1 MRFIDFYEENKII
14 PVVDNDDI
22 KKKTYLN
29 QRENFYYSIKINIS
43 NLKNKNILEL
53 CPGTGTNA
61 QFLVNKGVKKI
72 TLVDY
77 NSESIKVCKKK
88 FSNNK
93 KKVKII
99 YENIYKFSIKEK
111 FDYIII
117 ENALSNLS
125 NPFVILEKASKML
138 KKDGHLVFSF
148 CDQYSLF
155 SEKIRG
161 YIAKIILLLEEKKN
175 NNLISFDDKTK
186 LLSRIFDSHL
196 KKLNTDTRSS
206 EKWVQDNLLLNEW
219 WSKEKYLP
227 LYKVIDFF
235 NKKRIKLNYWSSSPI
250 FFKDFTWYKK
260 LNLNTVNSDI
270 SKHYRLEQVNFI
282 DIRKKYNKE
291 FNFEKIKLFIKSIN
305 NELNKS
311 ANEKYLNLGRIKKII
326 KINYKFILFL
336 KKIDKKNPTAISL
349 ESFNNFLENILKN
362 NKADVKYLRNY
373 SDFWGKGT
381 MQVSFIKY

>member
-282 DIRKKYNKE
+282 DIRKKYNDRNNYYFFDDRLENLQTAKSRGWYTIWVNI
-291 FNFEKIKLFIKSIN
+291 NF
-305 NELNKS
+305 
-311 ANEKYLNLGRIKKII
+311 
-326 KINYKFILFL
+326 
-336 KKIDKKNPTAISL
+336 IDKPYYVDYAFPNIHTAAMYFVL
-349 ESFNNFLENILKN
+349 E
-362 NKADVKYLRNY
+362 
-373 SDFWGKGT
+373 G
-381 MQVSFIKY
+381 